1 MKILVTGG
9 AGFIG
14 SQIIDSLVEKGV
26 RTAIIDN
33 LSTGKKEN
41 INPEA
46 AFYQADIR
54 DKAIKEI
61 FEKERPD
68 IVFHEAAQASV
79 RLSVADPC
87 MDADINIVG
96 SLNILENCRSFGV
109 GKIIFASSGGAI
121 YGEQETFPAQEPH
134 PTRPLSPYGAA
145 KLSFEHYLEYYRL
158 VFGLP
163 YVALRYSNV
172 YGPRQDPF
180 GEAGVVAIFTNQ
192 MLRGETPTVN
202 GDGGQTRDYVFVKDV
217 VAANISAMEK
227 GVTGAYNIGTG
238 KETSVNELY
247 GIIKKKTGYT
257 GDKAHG
263 PAKTGEQYRSVLDN
277 GLAKK
282 VLGWNDGISLEEGLG
297 LTAEYFSNK
306 LNNVNI

>member
-14 SQIIDSLVEKGV
+14 SQIVDALIEKGI

-41 INPEA
+41 INPKA
-46 AFYQADIR
+46 TFYQADIR

-96 SLNILENCRSFGV
+96 SLNIIENCRVYGV
-109 GKIIFASSGGAI
+109 KKIIFASSGGAI
-121 YGEQETFPAQEPH
+121 YGEQESFPAPEPH

-145 KLSFEHYLEYYRL
+145 KLSIEHYLEYYRL

-180 GEAGVVAIFTNQ
+180 GEAGVVAIFTSQ

-217 VAANISAMEK
+217 VAANIAAMEK
-227 GVTGAYNIGTG
+227 EVSGVFNIGTG
-238 KETSVNELY
+238 KETSVNGLY
-247 GIIKKKTGYT
+247 EIIKNKAGYP
-257 GDKAHG
+257 GDKKHG
-263 PAKTGEQYRSVLDN
+263 PAKTGEQYRSVLDAS
-277 GLAKK
+277 LAKK
-282 VLGWNDGISLEEGLG
+282 SLDWNASVSLEEGLA
-297 LTAEYFSNK
+297 LTAEYFRK
-306 LNNVNI
+306 H

>member
-14 SQIIDSLVEKGV
+14 SQIVDALIERGV
-26 RTAIIDN
+26 QTSIIDN

-41 INPEA
+41 INPKA
-46 AFYQADIR
+46 AFYHTDIR

-61 FEKERPD
+61 FEKEGPD

-79 RLSVADPC
+79 RISVADPC

-96 SLNILENCRSFGV
+96 SLNVIDNCRAYGV
-109 GKIIFASSGGAI
+109 KKLIFASSGGAI
-121 YGEQETFPAQEPH
+121 YGEQESFPAPEPH

-145 KLSFEHYLEYYRL
+145 KLSIEHYLEYYRL

-180 GEAGVVAIFTNQ
+180 GEAGVVAIFTSQ
-192 MLRGETPTVN
+192 MLGGETPTVN

-217 VAANISAMEK
+217 VAANIAAMERD
-227 GVTGAYNIGTG
+227 VTGAFNIGTG

-247 GIIKKKTGYT
+247 EIIKKKTGYA
-257 GDKAHG
+257 GDKKHG
-263 PAKTGEQYRSVLDN
+263 PAKTGEQYRSVLDASQ
-277 GLAKK
+277 AKK
-282 VLGWNDGISLEEGLG
+282 SLGWNGSVSIEEGLAR
-297 LTAEYFSNK
+297 TAEYFR
-306 LNNVNI
+306 NIK